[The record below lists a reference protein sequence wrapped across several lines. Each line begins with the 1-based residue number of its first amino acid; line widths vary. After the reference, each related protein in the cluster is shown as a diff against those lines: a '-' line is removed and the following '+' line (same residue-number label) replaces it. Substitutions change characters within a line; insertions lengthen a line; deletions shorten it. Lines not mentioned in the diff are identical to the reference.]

1 MFHSVPGVP
10 LVKMERFAGMRMI
23 LKNEKRCVKSR
34 GYLAF
39 YTSLTTFLMCS
50 IIFLSSTALYLR

>member
-10 LVKMERFAGMRMI
+10 RGKMERFVGMRMI

-34 GYLAF
+34 G
-39 YTSLTTFLMCS
+39 
-50 IIFLSSTALYLR
+50 